1 MIEFTYVMVVIYFI
15 YIFFNLRHKNLK
27 QSIKLFNHRIIYS
40 FSSLVSNN
48 YNAFVRII
56 EYALKHARRV
66 YAVSYQ
72 FLKPIHPMKLEIKE
86 DTKTP
91 R

>member
-1 MIEFTYVMVVIYFI
+1 MQLKI
-15 YIFFNLRHKNLK
+15 LK
-27 QSIKLFNHRIIYS
+27 QHIKLFKHRIIYG
-40 FSSLVSNN
+40 FCSLVSND
-48 YNAFVRII
+48 YDAFVRII

-72 FLKPIHPMKLEIKE
+72 TLKPIHPMKLEIKK
-86 DTKTP
+86 DTKTQ